1 MSKPNWLV
9 DKDYKPSE
17 EKRAELRQT
26 MKVWDFYDE
35 FAWGGKKPR
44 WLRSL
49 QVLGV
54 IAISVVILACIY
66 YSTLILFL
74 I

>member
-17 EKRAELRQT
+17 QRRAELRQT

-35 FAWGGKKPR
+35 FAWDDHKPK
-44 WLRSL
+44 WLRLL
-49 QVLGV
+49 QVLGFV
-54 IAISVVILACIY
+54 ATGVGLTACIY

-74 I
+74 L

>member
-35 FAWGGKKPR
+35 FAWGGKKSR